1 MAIAETQPPVMVPSG
16 NRSRTA
22 FLGAPFDALTPEN
35 VVDLLKASG
44 PGVRFRYVVT
54 PNVDHVVRLNKDRTL
69 ARHYNKAW
77 LSLCDSRPI
86 ATLARLA
93 SVRLPLVTGSDL
105 TVALFQSVIQSGDV
119 ISVIAANQALVLSLE
134 RSYPSVRFCA
144 FVPPPDVLSNEQA
157 LRDCVE
163 FVAKERA
170 RFIFICIGSPQS
182 ERIASALTLH
192 AQASGT
198 AFCVGAALEFLVGAK
213 KRAPSWMRRAGL
225 EWLHR
230 LSSDPRR
237 LWHRYASSVLP
248 LLLLFSGEISGRQKR
263 PG

>member
-1 MAIAETQPPVMVPSG
+1 MAIVETHPHAMAFSG
-16 NRSRTA
+16 KRERIS
-22 FLGAPFDALTPEN
+22 FLGAPFDPLTSET

-69 ARHYNKAW
+69 GRYYDKAW

-86 ATLARLA
+86 AALGRLV

-105 TVALFQSVIQSGDV
+105 TATLFRSVIESGDV
-119 ISVIAANQALVLSLE
+119 ISVIAPNQALMRALE
-134 RSYPSVRFCA
+134 RTYPGIRFRS
-144 FVPPPDVLSNEQA
+144 FVPPSGVLTNEQA

-163 FVAKERA
+163 FVAGDEA

-182 ERIASALTLH
+182 EKLASALALRPD
-192 AQASGT
+192 ASGT
-198 AFCVGAALEFLVGAK
+198 AFCVGAALEFLVGSK
-213 KRAPSWMRRAGL
+213 RRAPLWMRRVGL
-225 EWLHR
+225 EWMHR
-230 LSSDPRR
+230 LLSDPAR

-248 LLLLFSGEISGRQKR
+248 LLMLFTGELVGRPKR